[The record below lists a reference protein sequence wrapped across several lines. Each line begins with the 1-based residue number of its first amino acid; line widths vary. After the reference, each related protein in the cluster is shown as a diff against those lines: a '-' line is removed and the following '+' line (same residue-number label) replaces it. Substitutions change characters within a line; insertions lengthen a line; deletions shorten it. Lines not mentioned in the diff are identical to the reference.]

1 MSPEASGGKEGE
13 AVAIEPKVRSPGA
26 GTPPSQSEPLIKPNS
41 NELVGADVNDQ
52 SRPALQP
59 HRAEKQK
66 KSKSGGKRRTAAE
79 DAAKAKEEAAN
90 SADVFGEPGV
100 CMSASMTARRWTSV
114 GAVGPH
120 LIGSDVWVRARVHA
134 VRAKGNLA
142 FVVLRQ
148 GCFTVQ
154 GVASAPAIP
163 KAMVA
168 FLGKIPSESIVDVEA
183 SVASAQVLSLI
194 HI

>member
-1 MSPEASGGKEGE
+1 MGVPELEQQISAQGLKVKELKTSKADADTIKAE
-13 AVAIEPKVRSPGA
+13 VAVLLKLKQEITALDPNHPQAIVDKKKKKEKAKAPQG
-26 GTPPSQSEPLIKPNS
+26 PSKK
-41 NELVGADVNDQ
+41 ELRILA
-52 SRPALQP
+52 
-59 HRAEKQK
+59 KQK
-66 KSKSGGKRRTAAE
+66 KAAE
-79 DAAKAKEEAAN
+79 DAAKAKEAEAA

-168 FLGKIPSESIVDVEA
+168 LWKL
-183 SVASAQVLSLI
+183 Q
-194 HI
+194 